1 MGGHCLAAQPPG
13 PVPLRPMPP
22 LTRPRAPAIRLAA
35 PAEHRDQRA
44 PPEIPHPAQLGI
56 QPRPLR
62 LQPRQIQPLS
72 HGASSENEPIS
83 EWRHTQLRSTTPTFV
98 SHTRPGCRC
107 QQRCGWICQANP
119 ALWPPPFLARSLA
132 GPRAPGRLANRGPR
146 RAALTTASFP
156 GGRIFSY
163 PRPAGPAVE
172 AGGDYV
178 QHLPTRDVMRVSA
191 AHLVSLPA
199 TSPAEGCCG

>member
-1 MGGHCLAAQPPG
+1 PG

-35 PAEHRDQRA
+35 PAEHRAERA

-62 LQPRQIQPLS
+62 LQPRQIQPIS

-98 SHTRPGCRC
+98 SHT
-107 QQRCGWICQANP
+107 
-119 ALWPPPFLARSLA
+119 L
-132 GPRAPGRLANRGPR
+132 
-146 RAALTTASFP
+146 
-156 GGRIFSY
+156 
-163 PRPAGPAVE
+163 V
-172 AGGDYV
+172 D
-178 QHLPTRDVMRVSA
+178 
-191 AHLVSLPA
+191 LVSLVSGGWCLVA
-199 TSPAEGCCG
+199 GLFRGFGCALAGAAGSVRARCSRAGGAGG